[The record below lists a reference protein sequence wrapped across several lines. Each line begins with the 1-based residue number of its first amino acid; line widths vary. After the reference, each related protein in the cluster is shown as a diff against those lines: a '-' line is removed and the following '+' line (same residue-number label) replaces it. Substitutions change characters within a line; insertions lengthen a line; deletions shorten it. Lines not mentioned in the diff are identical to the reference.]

1 VYISRQFRS
10 VLAELRIKEL
20 HHKPYCAFAKGKVE
34 AMQKTIKNEFQSEA
48 ARAGI
53 RTVEELNTAFW
64 AWAEIAY
71 NTRTHSSTGQTP
83 DERFLQGLPGD
94 HRRVE
99 DLERFQAMFLWKLTR
114 TVTKWGKVSLSRVLI
129 YDLSSTIPLE
139 TTTTMKQVTRHA
151 PHIPQESQT
160 TARQISAQSVAYFTA
175 LRQRYREAQ
184 KNAQEVSFQSLRR
197 TKEDG
202 DE

>member
-1 VYISRQFRS
+1 
-10 VLAELRIKEL
+10 
-20 HHKPYCAFAKGKVE
+20 
-34 AMQKTIKNEFQSEA
+34 
-48 ARAGI
+48 
-53 RTVEELNTAFW
+53 VEELNTAFW

-114 TVTKWGKVSLSRVLI
+114 TVTKWGKVSLYANKYPVTTRPPKTVVQVRFDPFDLSRVLI
-129 YDLSSTIPLE
+129 YDPSSTIPLE